1 MKNLTSLLTIL
12 STIFL
17 VENISAQTNNT
28 ATGVNALYH
37 NTTGVANSA
46 FGYGALYNNTTGS
59 GNSGL
64 GLTPLYNNTSGNY
77 NTAVGYQSLYGLA
90 TGSYNVAVGYYA
102 VVSPSNVTNA
112 TAIGANAVCG
122 ASNKVVIGSS
132 SVTSIGGYVGWTNF
146 SDGRY
151 KQDVQQDVPGLAFI
165 NKLQPVTYRLNIGA
179 IEEKL
184 HAGNA
189 DGRKSSAD
197 PLISKAQQEKAA
209 ITYTGFIAQDVEKA
223 AAALNYDFSGVDK
236 PKDENSSFYGL
247 RYGDFVVPLVK
258 AVQELSKMNDEKN
271 NEIDSLKKENETL
284 EARVSKLEQMMNASY
299 SKPEVMSL
307 SSASLEQNAPN
318 PFGSSTRIGYQLPEA
333 YSSARIVITDEKGVV
348 MKQINLDT
356 KGKGNISIDA
366 SALLPGTYLY
376 TLYVDGK
383 RVDTKK
389 MLSAK

>member
-1 MKNLTSLLTIL
+1 M
-12 STIFL
+12 
-17 VENISAQTNNT
+17 
-28 ATGVNALYH
+28 
-37 NTTGVANSA
+37 
-46 FGYGALYNNTTGS
+46 
-59 GNSGL
+59 